1 MATDTETTTSG
12 TPAETSRLPEGR
24 HDHAMRR
31 ASKRSGRERGC
42 WVYVPAVQLLR
53 AGFGAETPP
62 PFYRVWGSA
71 RGRLVIQLY
80 RTQ

>member
-1 MATDTETTTSG
+1 MSATEQ
-12 TPAETSRLPEGR
+12 AGR

-31 ASKRSGRERGC
+31 AAKRSGRERGC
-42 WVYVPAVQLLR
+42 WVYVPAVQLER
-53 AGFGAETPP
+53 AGYGGDTPT
-62 PFYRVWGSA
+62 PFYRVWGST